1 MSIDMDEAALENIVL
16 DNFAGLGWQTVHG
29 SDIAPGELNAE
40 RDDYKT
46 VVLVGRLHDAVERLN
61 PDLPAEAVDDA
72 VKTLTRAESQVVLTE
87 NWRTYQLITQ
97 GVPVEYRDAEGGIRH
112 VRARVVDWDSP
123 LSNDLIA
130 VNQFTVLG
138 TTNRRPDVLLFVNG
152 LPLVLMELK
161 RPGKQNATLRGAFNQ
176 INTYRDQI
184 PDLFAWNQI
193 TVISDG
199 VAARAGTF
207 TANWEHYAPWKTV
220 GGTDLADPGV
230 SGLETLIAGMLNP
243 TVLLDLIRRFVLF
256 TDERTGTVK
265 KVAKYHQYWAVKKA
279 VETTLRAVNTGGDGR
294 AGLVW
299 HTQGAGKSITMECYA
314 GIVSRHRDMSNPTLV
329 VLTDRNSLD
338 DQLFDEVFASSR
350 VGAPLAEMPIQAN
363 SRKDLKRLLNNRAS
377 GGILFTTIQ
386 KFGLSQE
393 EKDAGRSFPQ
403 LSDRRNIVVI
413 VDEAHRSNYGFIDGF
428 ARHLRDALPN
438 ATYIGFTGTP
448 IESKD
453 KSSKRVF
460 GDYIDV
466 YDITQA
472 VEDGVTVKVYYEP
485 RLAKVELPQE
495 AIDALDN
502 DFAEATSG
510 SEEEAAE
517 RLKTKWAKVEAIVGA
532 DKRVK
537 VLAADIVDHWE
548 ARRENLSGKAMI
560 VSMSRRIA
568 VALYDEIVA
577 LRPDWHSD
585 DDELGVIKVIMTG
598 SADDDE
604 SFQPHI
610 RNKERQK
617 ALKTR
622 AKNPSDSL
630 ELVIVRDMWLTGF
643 DSPSM
648 HTMYIDK
655 PMSGAPLMQA
665 IARVNRTF
673 KDKPAGLVVDYLG
686 LADDLKIALSNYTR
700 RDRQDT
706 GLGQDLHEKAIPA
719 LIETH
724 EIVGCILHDWNW
736 RELLSAGDDKSYLHA
751 LTATVNYLLGIHQDE
766 GEDACTSEEPC
777 IKHRFMAHTR
787 KLVSLFV
794 MCAPAE
800 EALNIRDDVG
810 FFDAVRAQIAKAE
823 GSDKEGK
830 NTGAELDTAIKQI
843 VSDAMSGTGVI
854 DIYKEAGLP
863 KPDLSLIDDEFV
875 RNFPKSDN
883 PNLHIEML
891 KRLLRAEIG
900 KVGRKNI
907 VASKRFSEMLQQSV
921 LRYQNRTL
929 DSAQVVSE
937 LAALAKRLQEEHKR
951 GENTGLTSDEL
962 AFYDA
967 IRDNDAAVLEID
979 DDKLKAIAHELVVI
993 VRRDAKTDW
1002 NVKEQVRAKL
1012 RSTIKRLLRKYGYP
1026 PDKAETAT
1034 DLVLQ
1039 QAEVLATEG
1048 LDDEQDDAIDR
1059 DSPIPS
1065 DPRCHRPPSRPNSE
1079 S

>member
-1 MSIDMDEAALENIVL
+1 MSKYTDEATLENLVL
-16 DNFAGLGWQTVHG
+16 ADLADLGWSTVHG
-29 SDIAPGELNAE
+29 SDIAPGEAHAE
-40 RDDYKT
+40 RNDYRE
-46 VVLVGRLHDAVERLN
+46 VVLVGRLRDALERLN
-61 PDLPAEAVDDA
+61 PDLPADAVDE
-72 VKTLTRAESQVVLTE
+72 VVGTLIRPESQIVLTE
-87 NWRTYQLITQ
+87 NWRTYQLMTQ
-97 GVPVEYRDAEGGIRH
+97 GVPVEYRDAEGGVRN
-112 VRARVVDWDSP
+112 VRARVVGWDSP

-161 RPGKQNATLRGAFNQ
+161 RPGKPNATLRGAFNQ
-176 INTYRDQI
+176 VKTYREQI
-184 PDLFAWNQI
+184 SDVFTWNQV

-220 GGTDLADPGV
+220 DGEDVADPNAPQI
-230 SGLETLIAGMLNP
+230 ETLVQGMMNP
-243 TVLLDLIRRFVLF
+243 AVLLDLIRNFVLF
-256 TDERTGTVK
+256 TDERSGAVK
-265 KVAKYHQYWAVKKA
+265 KMTKYHQYWAVKKA
-279 VETTLRAVNTGGDGR
+279 IRETLKAVHVDGDGR
-294 AGLVW
+294 AGIVW

-314 GIVSRHRDMSNPTLV
+314 GLAMRHPEMSNPTVV
-329 VLTDRNSLD
+329 VLTDRNDLD

-350 VGAPLAEMPIQAN
+350 IGAPLPEMPVQAN
-363 SRKDLKRLLNNRAS
+363 SRNDLKSLLDNKAS

-386 KFGLSQE
+386 KFGLSQDD
-393 EKDAGRSFPQ
+393 KDAGRSFPE
-403 LSDRRNIVVI
+403 LSARRNIVVI
-413 VDEAHRSNYGFIDGF
+413 VDEAHRSNYDFIDGF

-453 KSSKRVF
+453 KSSTQVF

-495 AIDALDN
+495 AVDALDEE
-502 DFAEATSG
+502 FAEATSG
-510 SEEEAAE
+510 SEKDAAE

-532 DKRVK
+532 DKRIK
-537 VLAADIVDHWE
+537 TLAEDIVTHWE

-560 VSMSRRIA
+560 VAMSRRIA

-585 DDELGVIKVIMTG
+585 DDELGVIKVVMTG

-610 RNKERQK
+610 RNKERLR
-617 ALKTR
+617 ALKSR
-622 AKNPSDSL
+622 AKNPSDAL

-643 DSPSM
+643 DSPAM
-648 HTMYIDK
+648 HTMYVDK

-673 KDKPAGLVVDYLG
+673 KDKPSGLVVDYLG
-686 LADDLKIALSNYTR
+686 LAEDLKTALADYTR

-724 EIVGCILHDWNW
+724 EIVTCILHGWDW
-736 RELLSAGDDKSYLHA
+736 RERLAGGGEKAFLNT
-751 LTATVNYLLGIHQDE
+751 LTATVNYLLGIHLEIGDD
-766 GEDACTSEEPC
+766 GCTEDNPC
-777 IKHRFMAHTR
+777 IKHRFMAQTR

-800 EALNIRDDVG
+800 EALEIRDDVA
-810 FFDAVRAQIAKAE
+810 FFDAVRAQISKAE
-823 GSDKEGK
+823 GTDREGADK
-830 NTGAELDTAIKQI
+830 GAELDTAIKQI
-843 VSDAMSGTGVI
+843 VSDAMSGSGVI
-854 DIYKEAGLP
+854 DIYEQAGLA
-863 KPDLSLIDDEFV
+863 KPDISLIDDNFV
-875 RNFPKSDN
+875 RNFPKSGN
-883 PNLHIEML
+883 PNLQIEML
-891 KRLLRAEIG
+891 KRLLAAEIG

-921 LRYQNRTL
+921 LRCNY
-929 DSAQVVSE
+929 SGP
-937 LAALAKRLQEEHKR
+937 LAGVTFTGWRRSR
-951 GENTGLTSDEL
+951 GS
-962 AFYDA
+962 
-967 IRDNDAAVLEID
+967 
-979 DDKLKAIAHELVVI
+979 
-993 VRRDAKTDW
+993 
-1002 NVKEQVRAKL
+1002 RAG
-1012 RSTIKRLLRKYGYP
+1012 R
-1026 PDKAETAT
+1026 
-1034 DLVLQ
+1034 
-1039 QAEVLATEG
+1039 
-1048 LDDEQDDAIDR
+1048 
-1059 DSPIPS
+1059 
-1065 DPRCHRPPSRPNSE
+1065 
-1079 S
+1079 